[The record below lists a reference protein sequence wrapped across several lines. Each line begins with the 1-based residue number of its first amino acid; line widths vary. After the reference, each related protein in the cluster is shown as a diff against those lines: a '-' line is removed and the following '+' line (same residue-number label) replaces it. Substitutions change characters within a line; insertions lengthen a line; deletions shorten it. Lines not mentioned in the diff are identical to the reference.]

1 MESSIYCPNDLFFC
15 EQHFFKH
22 RQPAC
27 RYKKL
32 QAQGCR
38 LQAQQNCN
46 LPYFLRNYLVYQVI
60 YLCSCLQVFIYVYVY
75 NTSLVLHF
83 LFFFLAYLEIP
94 FTLDG
99 YSEVKSRMEG
109 MVDCLTKHL
118 LHGQNSSLVPCF
130 FFQSTE
136 TTSQLC
142 MTYYM
147 FVSLGHP

>member
-38 LQAQQNCN
+38 LQAQQNCD

-83 LFFFLAYLEIP
+83 LFFFLHIQKY
-94 FTLDG
+94 
-99 YSEVKSRMEG
+99 
-109 MVDCLTKHL
+109 HL
-118 LHGQNSSLVPCF
+118 LWMAIQKLNLGWRGWWTALQNTYFMGKIHLWYRVFSF
-130 FFQSTE
+130 
-136 TTSQLC
+136 SQLKQLLN
-142 MTYYM
+142 Y
-147 FVSLGHP
+147 V